1 NTYLVNAWR
10 KYLEEHPNPN
20 SNTNTQNNGASQ
32 SNDELL
38 WLNFNN
44 LDATTCWVLGQNT
57 TCPYISTMVSETRQV
72 VVPTVAAVIV
82 FVCAVL
88 TIFVKCAANR
98 QNTKRR
104 KRRGEDGW
112 DYEGVPS

>member
-1 NTYLVNAWR
+1 EFATPRTALENTYLVNAWR
-10 KYLEEHPNPN
+10 EYLQEHPNPN

-82 FVCAVL
+82 F
-88 TIFVKCAANR
+88 
-98 QNTKRR
+98 RR